1 MFVADESGNLN
12 QQQEKINLNI
22 TMSTLQFLIFVIVV
36 EHVLLILKTFIEQ
49 TIDDTPDFVVI
60 GERERNSI
68 VEIQTDIL
76 KFDRKQKDSIK
87 DKKMDITEAL
97 YNLGSRG
104 LLKVDAKNTFVG
116 AAKRIQYGLRLSSK
130 ATFELG

>member
-12 QQQEKINLNI
+12 QQHENTHRNI
-22 TMSTLQFLIFVIVV
+22 TMSTIEFLIFVIVV

-68 VEIQTDIL
+68 VENQIDLL
-76 KFDRKQKDSIK
+76 KFERK
-87 DKKMDITEAL
+87 
-97 YNLGSRG
+97 
-104 LLKVDAKNTFVG
+104 
-116 AAKRIQYGLRLSSK
+116 
-130 ATFELG
+130 